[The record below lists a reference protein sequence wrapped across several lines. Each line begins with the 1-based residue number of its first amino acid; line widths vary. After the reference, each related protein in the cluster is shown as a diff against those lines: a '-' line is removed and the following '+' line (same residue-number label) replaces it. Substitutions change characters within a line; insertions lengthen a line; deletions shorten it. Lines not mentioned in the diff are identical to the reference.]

1 MSATGISEVSAIRLG
16 LIGIATVA
24 TVGWWIAVVIQN
36 FTPVSILGLP
46 FVLMMLYYVYKMITE
61 KSTAAT
67 WFFVLFVIFINL
79 YCIIEWFAPKFV
91 EWGTLIAVDIWL
103 LISLFL
109 ILSGKMEVK
118 GFVKK

>member
-1 MSATGISEVSAIRLG
+1 MSTPAISEVSAIRLG
-16 LIGIATVA
+16 FIGIATVA
-24 TVGWWIAVVIQN
+24 TIGWSIAVIVN
-36 FTPVSILGLP
+36 KFTPVSILLFP
-46 FVLMMLYYVYKMITE
+46 FILMMLYYVYKMVTE

-79 YCIIEWFAPKFV
+79 YCIVDWFAPKFV

-118 GFVKK
+118 KAR

>member
-1 MSATGISEVSAIRLG
+1 MSTPAISEVSAIRLG

-24 TVGWWIAVVIQN
+24 TIGWSIAVIVN
-36 FTPVSILGLP
+36 KFTEVSILLLP
-46 FVLMMLYYVYKMITE
+46 FILMMLYYVYKMVTE

-79 YCIIEWFAPKFV
+79 YCIVDWFAPKFV

-103 LISLFL
+103 LISLYL

-118 GFVKK
+118 GYVKK